1 MYLVYWLIW
10 SCDVFLYFLGVIYV
24 HVWVYTDCYEH
35 FYYELISDNKVILI
49 LEFSLDFTFQNN
61 LLYAVFYL
69 VYEFIGKQLRI

>member
-24 HVWVYTDCYEH
+24 HVWVYTDYYEH

-49 LEFSLDFTFQNN
+49 LEFTFQNN

>member
-24 HVWVYTDCYEH
+24 HVWVYTDYYEH
-35 FYYELISDNKVILI
+35 FNYELISDNKVILI
-49 LEFSLDFTFQNN
+49 LEFSLDFTFQSN